1 MDVDNRKIGR
11 KTSGLRTKKVKA
23 DTMTQEG
30 TSSKVEMVTP
40 TLAKV
45 GADIKT
51 SLCTICFTWKILTI
65 GQRIALFSLSPKR
78 RWHKGQPNL
87 RHQAQWKKSTT
98 HPTRTDPTFAIIVFE
113 PTFVPKPQP
122 SLRMPTQPP
131 QISHAILSAIQ
142 LHTTSKPNTYTTA
155 RNHLSVATTANNI
168 PHPKIT
174 SIPTKNGAKQSTST
188 STHKPRIFPSSNK
201 LSSVRNYSHY
211 HWGSNLTFK
220 NKR

>member
-1 MDVDNRKIGR
+1 
-11 KTSGLRTKKVKA
+11 
-23 DTMTQEG
+23 
-30 TSSKVEMVTP
+30 
-40 TLAKV
+40 
-45 GADIKT
+45 
-51 SLCTICFTWKILTI
+51 
-65 GQRIALFSLSPKR
+65 
-78 RWHKGQPNL
+78 
-87 RHQAQWKKSTT
+87 
-98 HPTRTDPTFAIIVFE
+98 
-113 PTFVPKPQP
+113 
-122 SLRMPTQPP
+122 MPTQLP

-220 NKR
+220 NKRQKREHYYQVNHVAVEGPIVRTKWSHVQITFSEPDVNLTSFPHMDAMVITSHVDK